1 MVITLPFL
9 AGLPT
14 RLRNFYVANTLA
26 IALSVLGLLIGELF
40 LHSWHLDLSLLTVAA
55 ALAISVLALP
65 LIRRGGVQIAVLAL
79 TLSSAV
85 FAFAGVVV
93 NPFVAPMAVLVL
105 LVPLLLAFP
114 YLPARAVSLGVG
126 FAVVSTAAVAALAEW
141 RRDSE
146 PGPSTP
152 TEVVVLL
159 LFTPLIAAVLTYEV
173 HALYREMKHQAE
185 ALVRSRTQVGD
196 VAIAARKSLERDLH
210 DGAQQ
215 RLIGLTVQSRLARNA
230 LAKGDLG
237 DVDEIL
243 ARLAAE
249 SQAAV
254 QELRDLAQG
263 IYPPLLTERGLGPAL
278 KAIALRTPIPCV
290 LFVEKLPRY
299 APTLEAAIY
308 FCIHEALQ
316 NAIKHSD
323 ATEITIQI
331 RGVPALEFAVIDNG
345 RGFDASRNREHG
357 GLSGLVVRLDAMGG
371 ELTVTSR
378 PGGGTTVRAVIP
390 DLQAVSDR

>member
-230 LAKGDLG
+230 LA
-237 DVDEIL
+237 
-243 ARLAAE
+243 
-249 SQAAV
+249 
-254 QELRDLAQG
+254 
-263 IYPPLLTERGLGPAL
+263 
-278 KAIALRTPIPCV
+278 
-290 LFVEKLPRY
+290 
-299 APTLEAAIY
+299 
-308 FCIHEALQ
+308 
-316 NAIKHSD
+316 
-323 ATEITIQI
+323 
-331 RGVPALEFAVIDNG
+331 
-345 RGFDASRNREHG
+345 
-357 GLSGLVVRLDAMGG
+357 
-371 ELTVTSR
+371 
-378 PGGGTTVRAVIP
+378 
-390 DLQAVSDR
+390 